1 MDINK
6 EKCRKLKQI
15 RKRLADTLHI
25 DLHQRECT
33 YEGPCSGTCPKCKQE
48 EQQLNQAILK
58 KTALAAGVVT
68 VTVGLTGCI
77 METEGTPMIINPTTT
92 EEELS
97 GEVEYIPPEEIDGG
111 LEEVS
116 LPEEEQER
124 EVKPAA
130 E

>member
-1 MDINK
+1 MDLNK

-68 VTVGLTGCI
+68 MTVGLTGCV
-77 METEGTPMIINPTTT
+77 METEGTPMMIPPATT
-92 EEELS
+92 EEVLA
-97 GEVEYIPPEEIDGG
+97 GEVEYVPPEEIDGG
-111 LEEVS
+111 MEEVIQ
-116 LPEEEQER
+116 PEEEQGSEA
-124 EVKPAA
+124 KPAT

>member
-1 MDINK
+1 MDLNK

-15 RKRLADTLHI
+15 RKRMADTLHI

-68 VTVGLTGCI
+68 MTVGLTGCVI
-77 METEGTPMIINPTTT
+77 ETEGIPIFHPATT
-92 EEELS
+92 EEVLA
-97 GEVEYIPPEEIDGG
+97 GEVEYMPPEEIDGG
-111 LEEVS
+111 REDVI
-116 LPEEEQER
+116 LPEEEQGSEA
-124 EVKPAA
+124 KPAA

>member
-68 VTVGLTGCI
+68 VTMGLTGCI

>member
-1 MDINK
+1 MDLNK

-68 VTVGLTGCI
+68 MTVGLTGCV
-77 METEGTPMIINPTTT
+77 METEGSPVFHPATT
-92 EEELS
+92 EEVQT
-97 GEVEYIPPEEIDGG
+97 GDVEYIPPEEIDGG
-111 LEEVS
+111 LEDVI
-116 LPEEEQER
+116 LPEEEQGSEA
-124 EVKPAA
+124 KPAA

>member
-68 VTVGLTGCI
+68 MTVGLTGCI

-97 GEVEYIPPEEIDGG
+97 GAVEYIPPEEIDGG
-111 LEEVS
+111 LEE
-116 LPEEEQER
+116 EEQEK

>member
-1 MDINK
+1 MDLNK

-15 RKRLADTLHI
+15 RKRMADTLHI

-68 VTVGLTGCI
+68 MTVGLTGCV
-77 METEGTPMIINPTTT
+77 METEGIPIFHPATT
-92 EEELS
+92 EEVLA
-97 GEVEYIPPEEIDGG
+97 GEVEYVPPEEIDGG
-111 LEEVS
+111 LEDVI
-116 LPEEEQER
+116 LPEDEQGSEA
-124 EVKPAA
+124 KPVA

>member
-68 VTVGLTGCI
+68 MTVGLTGCI

-97 GEVEYIPPEEIDGG
+97 GVVEYIPPEEIDGG
-111 LEEVS
+111 LEE
-116 LPEEEQER
+116 EEQEK

>member
-1 MDINK
+1 MDLNK

-15 RKRLADTLHI
+15 RKRMADTLHI

-68 VTVGLTGCI
+68 MTVGLTGCVI
-77 METEGTPMIINPTTT
+77 ETEGIPIFHHATT
-92 EEELS
+92 EEVLA
-97 GEVEYIPPEEIDGG
+97 GEVEYMPPEEIDGG
-111 LEEVS
+111 LEDGI
-116 LPEEEQER
+116 LPEEEQGSEA
-124 EVKPAA
+124 KPAT